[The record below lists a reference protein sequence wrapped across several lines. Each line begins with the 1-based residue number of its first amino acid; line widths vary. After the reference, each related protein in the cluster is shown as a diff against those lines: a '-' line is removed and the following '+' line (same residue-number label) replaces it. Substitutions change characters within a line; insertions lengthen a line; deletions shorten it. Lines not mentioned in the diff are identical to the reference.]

1 MKWLLA
7 LALVGGICYAAA
19 SVPPR
24 TAARLAAR
32 GLRVGWDWVAAIGTD
47 ATPPPTSARQASR
60 KVQAA
65 TPQRRAN
72 RDGIVPQP
80 PPETLHPTDRA
91 ALDTLLSR
99 PARP

>member
-47 ATPPPTSARQASR
+47 ATPAPASARQASR
-60 KVQAA
+60 EVQAA

-91 ALDTLLSR
+91 ALDTLLAR